1 MQGRLVL
8 GQRAALINAM
18 NPALKE
24 DIINTVNFKDPQR
37 AKV

>member
-24 DIINTVNFKDPQR
+24 DIINTVNPKDPQR